1 MSRAQ
6 TVNVVAGSP
15 GSGGGR
21 WESTGGRGSG
31 ADLVILDSGGVGCRL
46 LNDRRCSGGFLIS

>member
-6 TVNVVAGSP
+6 TVNIVAGGP
-15 GSGGGR
+15 GDRGR
-21 WESTGGRGSG
+21 WGGTSGRGSG
-31 ADLVILDSGGVGCRL
+31 ADLVVLDSGGVGCRL